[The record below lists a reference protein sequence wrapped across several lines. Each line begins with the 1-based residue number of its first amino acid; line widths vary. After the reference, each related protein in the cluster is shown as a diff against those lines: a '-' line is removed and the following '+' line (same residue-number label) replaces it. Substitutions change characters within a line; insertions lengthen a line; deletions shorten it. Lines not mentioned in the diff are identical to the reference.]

1 MKRFKKLSGFL
12 LSLGLLALQ
21 FTPVMAA
28 EQAYTYTVRFFSGA
42 QGTIDGEEMVVYQNL
57 QDGDRV
63 TFNQRSV
70 TLNDDSKYYIKG
82 IRESGKD
89 NNTANG
95 RSSFSVS
102 SDMDYVVVYGLLTDA
117 VAYTINYVDQ
127 DGNTLAPSETYYG
140 NVGDAPVIA
149 YLYIEGYQPQA
160 YNLTGVLQRNA
171 ADNVFNFVYRRID
184 TGTPGGGEPEN
195 PTAAPA
201 GPTAGPQTQPT
212 AAPTAPTTAP
222 AGTPSVQGPAPA
234 TAIPAPGTAGTAIET
249 TQNEGTGGDAAAA
262 EGGQEGE
269 DANADADAADA
280 AGDEAAAEDGEPA
293 ELQQIGDEEVPLANL
308 DNDGSNLF
316 GLNDDFARRI
326 GDFPLAA
333 KIGICSATLLAV
345 GVAAWL
351 LLIRNRKK
359 QIEIE

>member
-1 MKRFKKLSGFL
+1 MKRLRKLFGFL
-12 LSLGLLALQ
+12 LFLSLLALQ

-28 EQAYTYTVRFFSGA
+28 EQVSAYTYTVRFFSGA
-42 QGTIDGEEMVVYQNL
+42 QGTINGEEMVVHQNL

-63 TFNQRSV
+63 TFNQRTV

-89 NNTANG
+89 NNTANS

-102 SDMDYVVVYGLLTDA
+102 CDMDYVVVYGLLTDA
-117 VAYTINYVDQ
+117 VSYTINYVDQ

-149 YLYIEGYQPQA
+149 YLYNEGYQPQA

-184 TGTPGGGEPEN
+184 TGTPGGGEPEGN
-195 PTAAPA
+195 PTTAPA
-201 GPTAGPQTQPT
+201 TGPATQPT
-212 AAPTAPTTAP
+212 TAPTTAP
-222 AGTPSVQGPAPA
+222 AGTPAVQGAAPA
-234 TAIPAPGTAGTAIET
+234 TAIPAPGTAGTAVEGAEGAET
-249 TQNEGTGGDAAAA
+249 GEEAPDA
-262 EGGQEGE
+262 EGGGE
-269 DANADADAADA
+269 DEEANADAEAPE
-280 AGDEAAAEDGEPA
+280 GEAAAENDEPE

-308 DNDGSNLF
+308 NDDGSGLF
-316 GLNDDFARRI
+316 GLNDDFAERI

-333 KIGICSATLLAV
+333 KIGICSAVLLAV
-345 GVAAWL
+345 GVAAWF

-359 QIEIE
+359 QKEIG

>member
-1 MKRFKKLSGFL
+1 MKRFRKLSGFL
-12 LSLGLLALQ
+12 LSLVLLALQ

-28 EQAYTYTVRFFSGA
+28 QQTDIYTYTVRFFSGA
-42 QGTIDGEEMVVYQNL
+42 QGTIGGEEMVVYPNL
-57 QDGDRV
+57 QYGDRV
-63 TFNQRSV
+63 NFNQRNV

-89 NNTANG
+89 NNTANS

-171 ADNVFNFVYRRID
+171 ADNVFNFIYRRID

-195 PTAAPA
+195 PAPA
-201 GPTAGPQTQPT
+201 NPTAGPSAVQPT
-212 AAPTAPTTAP
+212 TAPTTAP
-222 AGTPSVQGPAPA
+222 AQPPAVQGTAPA
-234 TAIPAPGTAGTAIET
+234 TAIPAPGTAGTAV
-249 TQNEGTGGDAAAA
+249 EGTQEGGTGEEAADA
-262 EGGQEGE
+262 EGGGE
-269 DANADADAADA
+269 DANADAEGEADA
-280 AGDEAAAEDGEPA
+280 GNDEPE

-308 DNDGSNLF
+308 NDDGSGLF
-316 GLNDDFARRI
+316 GLDNDFAERI

-333 KIGICSATLLAV
+333 KVGICSAVLLAV
-345 GVAAWL
+345 GVAAWF